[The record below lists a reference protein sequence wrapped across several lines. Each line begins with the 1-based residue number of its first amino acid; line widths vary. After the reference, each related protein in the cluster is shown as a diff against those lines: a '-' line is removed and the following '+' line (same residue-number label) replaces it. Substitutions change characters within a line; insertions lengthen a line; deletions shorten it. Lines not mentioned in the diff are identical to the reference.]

1 MNHHVRERAIFVE
14 TSHALIRRLEEA
26 IDALIAMRDS
36 LEGDSD
42 AEPTL
47 GAPELF
53 DEYDLEY
60 PWARG
65 ATDDG
70 EAEIGMP
77 NAIDQGGKAFERG
90 YPWPDDAEDGHDAE
104 EDKADEEPAG
114 DEDEPTLG
122 APERA
127 GPWDRY
133 AWARGARQD
142 GEAEITV
149 PTLAPDLSQDARYR
163 PAGYNTPDDCEAVGD
178 DEPTLGEPEIFTQ
191 RAWGMS
197 EREHE
202 DLELDDDEEPDL
214 GAPERLDQGAWGMAR
229 RKNLDDIM

>member
-14 TSHALIRRLEEA
+14 TSPALIRRLEEA

-36 LEGDSD
+36 LAGDAD

-53 DEYDLEY
+53 DEYDLEF

-65 ATDDG
+65 STDDG
-70 EAEIGMP
+70 EAEISMP
-77 NAIDQGGKAFERG
+77 NATKQDAEACERG
-90 YPWPDDAEDGHDAE
+90 YHWPDDAEDGHDAE
-104 EDKADEEPAG
+104 EDRADYEPSG

-127 GPWDRY
+127 GSWDCST
-133 AWARGARQD
+133 WARGTRQD

-149 PTLAPDLSQDARYR
+149 PTLKEYLSQDARYR
-163 PAGYNTPDDCEAVGD
+163 PAGYDTPDDCEPVGD
-178 DEPTLGEPEIFTQ
+178 DEPSLGEPPWFDQ
-191 RAWGMS
+191 RAWGWPMS
-197 EREHE
+197 
-202 DLELDDDEEPDL
+202 LDRNKDE
-214 GAPERLDQGAWGMAR
+214 
-229 RKNLDDIM
+229 